1 VSRSPFA
8 DSREVL
14 RLMQAGQWRS
24 ALALIDTK
32 LTLEPQSPVLLLQR
46 AQCLMGLGL
55 RAEALAA
62 ARAAERSAPTDAA
75 LRDAAG
81 TLYSFGNDHASAL
94 LSFDAALK
102 QQPNNPQYL
111 YNRAM
116 VRRFLGDLEGAER
129 DYDAAIELSPTDFE
143 AIKNRSDLR
152 VQSAARNHIAQ
163 LQQLTERIAGD
174 WRGEVQLRYSLAKE
188 LEDLEQYPQSF
199 AQLSQAAKVRREHM
213 RYDAA
218 TDLQTV
224 QWIMEAFASV
234 PPEPTAGACTDAP
247 IFVIGL
253 PRSGTTLVERILG
266 SHSTL
271 YSAGELDCFAL
282 SMVEAVRARTAR
294 AQLPRQA
301 LVVESA
307 RLDFAAL
314 GRDYIR
320 CANAATGRNGRFI
333 DKMPL
338 NYLYCGLIRRALPQ
352 AKLVHLTRHP
362 LAVCYAMYKTLF
374 KDGYP
379 FSYDL
384 SEIGQYYIEYRRL
397 MEHWQQILPGAIYSL
412 SYESLV
418 ADQRGESEKLLAYCG
433 LPWEEA
439 CAQFHQNPSASTTAS
454 AAQVR
459 RPIYD
464 SSVAQW
470 RHYESQLSGL
480 RTQLEA
486 AGISL

>member
-1 VSRSPFA
+1 
-8 DSREVL
+8 
-14 RLMQAGQWRS
+14 MQAGQWQS
-24 ALALIDTK
+24 ALDQLDAL
-32 LTLEPQSPVLLLQR
+32 LVVNAQSAPLLLQR
-46 AQCLMGLGL
+46 AQCLMGLGR
-55 RAEALAA
+55 RAECVAA
-62 ARAAERSAPTDAA
+62 ARAAERLAPTDAM

-81 TLYSFGNDHASAL
+81 TLYSFANDHAGAL

-102 QQPNNPQYL
+102 LQPGNPNFL

-116 VRRFLGDLEGAER
+116 VRRFLGDIAGAER

-152 VQSAARNHIAQ
+152 VQTVERNHVAQ
-163 LQQLTERIAGD
+163 LSSLAAQIAGD

-188 LEDLEQYPQSF
+188 LEDLGEYAQSF
-199 AQLSQAAKVRREHM
+199 AQLSQAASIRRRHM

-218 TDLQTV
+218 TDVHTV
-224 QWIMEAFASV
+224 QWIIDAFPSLPQAEA
-234 PPEPTAGACTDAP
+234 TGACTDAP
-247 IFVIGL
+247 IFVLGL

-266 SHSTL
+266 SHSKVF
-271 YSAGELDCFAL
+271 SAGELDCFANSL
-282 SMVEAVRARTAR
+282 VEAVRTLTGRT
-294 AQLPRQA
+294 QMPRQE
-301 LVVESA
+301 LVMRSA
-307 RLDFAAL
+307 SVDFASL
-314 GRDYIR
+314 GQNYIR
-320 CANAATGRNGRFI
+320 CAHAATGISGRFI

-374 KDGYP
+374 RDGYP

-384 SEIGQYYIEYRRL
+384 GEIAQYYIGYRRL
-397 MEHWQQILPGAIYSL
+397 MDHWQAIMPDAIYSV

-418 ADQRGESEKLLAYCG
+418 ADQLGESKQLLQFCG
-433 LPWEEA
+433 LDWEEA
-439 CAQFHQNPSASTTAS
+439 CAQFHQNPAASTTAS
-454 AAQVR
+454 ASQVR

-464 SSVAQW
+464 SSVTQW

-480 RTQLEA
+480 RAQLEA
-486 AGISL
+486 AGIAM